1 MESEKARQVERRN
14 QHTHKT
20 NKQTKKQTK
29 NNCPT
34 FLFLQHQSLTL
45 HDKILEEEGKRY
57 FVRKQE

>member
-20 NKQTKKQTK
+20 NKQTKKT
-29 NNCPT
+29 NCPT